1 MLRISLG
8 EVTWGFHLGFTAE
21 GCHSFDSMQQP
32 QKQIVKQDFFFCFIF
47 VLILLGISL
56 VSKPCSTAE
65 MAQRNISVCK
75 TLAPDLM
82 LAFSLLTS
90 YGSNQTDP
98 EKRGCVVYNSRFQL
112 GLNRWKQE
120 MRNSDK
126 HYMPCILCNKF
137 IWLLSCCVY
146 LQNMSTANFRGMVYF
161 IWHLHSLWFVP
172 CGCRQIIYFY
182 RAQFAFMYFFAAI
195 KCFNFFSPKN
205 VYLVL
210 VLFCLTGIFAASVSV
225 PFIGKKWGSLGLRQK
240 GCQSKLLQAVLRLV
254 PAVAVRHGCCDRCC
268 GVSRGCST
276 SLVWF
281 PRL

>member
-8 EVTWGFHLGFTAE
+8 EVACGFHLGFTAE
-21 GCHSFDSMQQP
+21 GCHSFDSMRQP
-32 QKQIVKQDFFFCFIF
+32 QKQIVKQEFFFCFIF

-90 YGSNQTDP
+90 YGNNQTDP
-98 EKRGCVVYNSRFQL
+98 EKRGCVVYDSRLQL

-146 LQNMSTANFRGMVYF
+146 LQNMSTANFRGTVYF
-161 IWHLHSLWFVP
+161 IWHLHSLWLVP

-195 KCFNFFSPKN
+195 KCFNFFSPKDL
-205 VYLVL
+205 YLVL
-210 VLFCLTGIFAASVSV
+210 VLFCLCCKCISAIHRQETRCTGAATEGVMEQTSAGRSASCSSS
-225 PFIGKKWGSLGLRQK
+225 GSETQVLWP
-240 GCQSKLLQAVLRLV
+240 VLRGV
-254 PAVAVRHGCCDRCC
+254 PG
-268 GVSRGCST
+268 
-276 SLVWF
+276 L
-281 PRL
+281 